1 MTRVAVVVLT
11 FPLMFSAEAF
21 AQDELEA
28 EESPDP
34 EVIEAAVAAVLA
46 SKLDG
51 FDPDPTQA
59 TTVSDPNV
67 DLRVLELQLRPLAL
81 ESLEHELEAW
91 RLLLEEQSRAH
102 SKARIALIDSNRVED
117 AKGSH
122 EVDRESGDSGVA
134 PERGALIETADE
146 LREARIEISD
156 RLRVVLEAYRAKG
169 GDEDVIDEY
178 TKYDGALDDMDVD
191 MSDRQTAM
199 ETIRTWAVSDH
210 GGKRLAKKAG
220 IFTLALLF
228 ALLVGRLIGA
238 GVYAALKGTGAS
250 SELVRRFLRTWIR
263 RVALLIG
270 ALWGLSLIDVSVTPL
285 LAALGAA
292 GFILAFAL
300 QNSLS
305 NLASGLMIVF
315 QRPFDVGD
323 SIDAAGISGTVKKV
337 SLFTTYLSTDENKQV
352 IVPNNMI
359 WDDVVVN
366 ATGADTRRLSIEFEL
381 DPEYSLSEVREILL
395 EEMEAH
401 PDVLKNPPPEVKLAH
416 IGSDGMTFVCWPWVQ
431 TEHRDHV
438 RWELVA
444 RVGEKLNVKRGAT
457 KAEVV

>member
-1 MTRVAVVVLT
+1 
-11 FPLMFSAEAF
+11 
-21 AQDELEA
+21 
-28 EESPDP
+28 
-34 EVIEAAVAAVLA
+34 LA
-46 SKLDG
+46 SKLDA

-59 TTVSDPNV
+59 TTVSDPDV
-67 DLRVLELQLRPLAL
+67 DLKVLELQLRPLAL
-81 ESLEHELEAW
+81 ESLEHELAAW
-91 RLLLEEQSRAH
+91 RLLLEERSRAH
-102 SKARIALIDSNRVED
+102 SKARIALVESNLAAQD

-122 EVDRESGDSGVA
+122 HENRQSVDSRID
-134 PERGALIETADE
+134 PERQALIETADE
-146 LREARIEISD
+146 LREARIQTSD
-156 RLRVVLEAYRAKG
+156 RFRVVLEAYRAKG
-169 GDEDVIDEY
+169 GDKDVIDEY
-178 TKYDGALDDMDVD
+178 TKYDGVLDDMDVD

-220 IFTLALLF
+220 IFTFALLF

-238 GVYAALKGTGAS
+238 GVYAAS

-323 SIDAAGISGTVKKV
+323 SIEAAGISGTVKKV

-381 DPEYSLSEVREILL
+381 DPEHSLSEVREILL

-401 PDVLKNPPPEVKLAH
+401 PDVLENPPPEVKLAH

-431 TEHRDHV
+431 TEKRDRV

-444 RVGEKLNVKRGAT
+444 RVGEKLNVQRGAT